1 MNQIEILVVPKI
13 KTQKKKLYWCA
24 SYRNG
29 YKKWPWIYLSKKTWN
44 SCALPRK
51 VPAMS
56 RFLTKQG
63 SVEIYWR
70 KGGEEQIGVLFFNTN
85 GWGSFK
91 QLRGGPVR
99 TKNSTFHFNMAPS
112 MCKCL
117 PILLC
122 IELGQL
128 LAELLQRQETVLF
141 ICPPSSLALI
151 RFQSPLSLL
160 FLQS

>member
-1 MNQIEILVVPKI
+1 MSPASSREARHRMNQIEILVVPKI
-13 KTQKKKLYWCA
+13 KTQKRKLYWYA

-63 SVEIYWR
+63 SMAIYWR
-70 KGGEEQIGVLFFNTN
+70 KGADWCFVLQHRWM
-85 GWGSFK
+85 G
-91 QLRGGPVR
+91 QLQTIEREPSKNKLKVFLH
-99 TKNSTFHFNMAPS
+99 TKNSTSHFYMAPS

-117 PILLC
+117 LTLLC
-122 IELGQL
+122 IE
-128 LAELLQRQETVLF
+128 
-141 ICPPSSLALI
+141 SWDNY
-151 RFQSPLSLL
+151 
-160 FLQS
+160 